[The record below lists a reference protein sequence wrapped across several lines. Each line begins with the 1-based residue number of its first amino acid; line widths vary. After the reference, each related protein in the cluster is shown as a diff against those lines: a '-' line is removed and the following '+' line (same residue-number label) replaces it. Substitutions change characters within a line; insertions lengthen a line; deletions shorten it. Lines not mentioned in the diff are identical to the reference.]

1 MTNHG
6 PVSRFPCCSS
16 TSTIFK
22 SVNDSHGHDAGHAV
36 LREFATWIRRN
47 TRGIDL
53 TCRLGGEE
61 FVVVMPDSDLPRPN
75 TGASACAQ
83 CIAAA
88 PFEVGGRTGT
98 LQVMASVGV
107 AAIEPAGDTPELVLK
122 RADQA
127 LYCAKRD
134 GRNRSRC

>member
-1 MTNHG
+1 M
-6 PVSRFPCCSS
+6 
-16 TSTIFK
+16 
-22 SVNDSHGHDAGHAV
+22 
-36 LREFATWIRRN
+36 RRN

-61 FVVVMPDSDLPRPN
+61 FVVVMPDSDLPRPI
-75 TGASACAQ
+75 TWASACAQ

-88 PFEVGGRTGT
+88 PFEVRGRTGT

-107 AAIEPAGDTPELVLK
+107 AAIEPPATLVLK

-134 GRNRSRC
+134 GRNRVVADAA